1 MPITAAARRKLAEK
15 LVDLQAEIAPALQKI
30 DDLKDQLREASIEA
44 GEGFTEEV
52 TGKGTVEV
60 TAEHKAAFKGL
71 MPTLVAD
78 AFLALKDAAKKK
90 LRDDGLVIDK
100 KLFTRASRPSVTV
113 RLA

>member
-1 MPITAAARRKLAEK
+1 MPMTDAARKKIAEK
-15 LVDLQAEIAPALQKI
+15 LVDLQAEVAPTLQKI
-30 DDLKDQLREASIEA
+30 DDLKDQLREAAIEKGA
-44 GEGFTEEV
+44 GFTEEV

-71 MPTLVAD
+71 MPMLVAEV
-78 AFLALKDAAKKK
+78 FLALKDAAKKK

-100 KLFTRASRPSVTV
+100 KMFSRGSKPSVTV